1 MKYFVTTL
9 FVALA
14 VAVYA
19 PPASAGCGQ
28 CGNEG
33 KAHKHE
39 AGHNHDQEAADC
51 AACGKAKADCECKKD
66 AGECAAC
73 GEAKADCTCK
83 KG

>member
-1 MKYFVTTL
+1 MRYLVTSL
-9 FVALA
+9 FIALA

-19 PPASAGCGQ
+19 PQADAGCGA

-33 KAHKHE
+33 KAHTHEPGHKHD
-39 AGHNHDQEAADC
+39 AKAADC
-51 AACGKAKADCECKKD
+51 GACGKAKADCECKKD
-66 AGECAAC
+66 GAECAKC